1 MNPIEQNALRVLEAL
16 IEANPEHDRSASNQS
31 LYDHLVSLSPIPERD
46 FLDALQFLSHKNA
59 VKTIGGI
66 SGATVLQWAG
76 RALHHEM
83 TADKHISLSSN
94 SEPSRSVINVY
105 GSISNSPIQQGVA
118 NSSQVNNLSST
129 DPQTLSPSSA
139 VSIQKQRCVVM
150 LTALSVEFD
159 AVAAHLQNLSRVLHP
174 QGTLYEQG
182 IFPTSGKSWHV
193 VVVETG
199 PGNPGAGIETE
210 RAISFFTPQVVM
222 FVGVGGGIKDVK
234 LGDVVAAT
242 KVYGYES
249 GKSNVDFQPRP
260 EVFRS
265 TYRMEQ
271 HARAE
276 ARGTQWLKRIHS
288 PVSTYSPQAY
298 VKPVAAGEQVVADTR
313 SETYRF
319 LRATYGDAVAVEM
332 EGRGFLQAAHVN
344 QNVDAILIRGISD
357 MIDDKSASDASGSQ
371 EAAADHAS
379 AFAFELLANLAVG
392 A

>member
-1 MNPIEQNALRVLEAL
+1 MNPIEQNALRVLAAL
-16 IEANPEHDRSASNQS
+16 NEANPDRDRSVSNQS
-31 LYDHLVSLSPIPERD
+31 LYDYLVSENPISERD
-46 FLDALQFLSHKNA
+46 FLDALQFLGSKSA

-66 SGATVLQWAG
+66 GGATVIQWGG
-76 RALHHEM
+76 RALYQEM
-83 TADKHISLSSN
+83 TASKHMTSSSN
-94 SEPSRSVINVY
+94 SNPSNVINVY
-105 GSISNSPIQQGVA
+105 GSVSNSPVQQGTT

-129 DPQTLSPSSA
+129 GPQTLSSPSP
-139 VSIQKQRCVVM
+139 VLIQKQRCAVM
-150 LTALSVEFD
+150 LTALPVEFR
-159 AVAAHLQNLSRVLHP
+159 AVATHLENLSRVPHP

-182 IFPTSGKSWHV
+182 TFPTSDKSWQV

-222 FVGVGGGIKDVK
+222 FVGVGGGIKDVQ

-242 KVYGYES
+242 KVYGYEA
-249 GKSNVDFQPRP
+249 GKSNVEFQPRP

-288 PVSTYSPQAY
+288 PVSSHSPQAY
-298 VKPVAAGEQVVADTR
+298 VKPIAAGEQVVADTR

-357 MIDDKSASDASGSQ
+357 MIDHKSASDASGSQ

-379 AFAFELLANLAVG
+379 AFAFELLANLAIG